1 MRLIPIPWPYGHRV
15 LTLLWNIFALVIL
28 DDFGIWLA
36 VLSFWH
42 LIPGGG
48 GGGGRGMKRVRG
60 DFRTNTQLSSRNN
73 LCHNID
79 HHNMFSHLSSIG
91 LPVENW
97 KHYKLWTMFPP
108 CIIKITGDQRIC
120 CAVALFS
127 AQRRKKQMCIAWQ
140 CAFSMSCLR
149 AVLLIN
155 RGNQE
160 IGKSYTCI
168 SCASGPKEMIN
179 ITRSLPFPKYL

>member
-1 MRLIPIPWPYGHRV
+1 M
-15 LTLLWNIFALVIL
+15 TLEFDWLCCHF
-28 DDFGIWLA
+28 DIWSL
-36 VLSFWH
+36 
-42 LIPGGG
+42 
-48 GGGGRGMKRVRG
+48 GGGRGGGVRG

-140 CAFSMSCLR
+140 CVFSMNCLR

-160 IGKSYTCI
+160 IGKSYTCT